1 MHESELRIDV
11 WRQAIEAPTVRVRV
25 THIATGLTAEA
36 TGEGESRMREV
47 ALTAV
52 QAALTAN
59 AKLSEI

>member
-1 MHESELRIDV
+1 M
-11 WRQAIEAPTVRVRV
+11 RVRV

>member
-11 WRQAIEAPTVRVRV
+11 WRQAIRV